1 VSGLPRDRDGRAAAE
16 WEGDVSE
23 ITEPKTAAVFGG
35 PARTPDGQRSGWMG
49 VLRRSGTI
57 FIQQREASVLVV
69 LAALVAYFWVATPA
83 FGTKLNFINLT
94 QGIGSA
100 YAIVAIGEV
109 LLLVCGEIDLSV
121 GFIWALAPFLMHYF
135 IDFYHFPAILG
146 ILAAYVCGALIGLI
160 NGLIRVVLNV
170 PSFIGTL
177 GMSFL
182 LYGFMLVTSNSEAV
196 PVSPNAE
203 GIGHWFGTYAWAE
216 IIWAVVL
223 VAIFHVVLTRTRWG
237 LHTIAV
243 GGNAVGAAE
252 AGINAGKIKIGNFM
266 ITGLLGAVAGIM
278 EAFRNN
284 TIDPSAGGY
293 TPMFYAVAAAV
304 IGGTALAGGSGTVLG
319 ALLGMFVLATLQ
331 DGFNLKGI
339 SADPF
344 NIILGIA
351 IIAAMV
357 ANVYLTRLRK
367 AGRT

>member
-1 VSGLPRDRDGRAAAE
+1 M
-16 WEGDVSE
+16 SE
-23 ITEPKTAAVFGG
+23 ITEPRAEEAVPGG
-35 PARTPDGQRSGWMG
+35 PAQTGGGEGTGWLEG
-49 VLRRSGTI
+49 LRRAGTF
-57 FIQQREASVLVV
+57 FIQQREASVFVV
-69 LAALVAYFWVATPA
+69 LAALVAYFWATAPD

-94 QGIGSA
+94 QGVGSA
-100 YAIVAIGEV
+100 YAIIAIGEV

-121 GFIWALAPFLMHYF
+121 GFIWALAPFLVHYF
-135 IDFYHFPAILG
+135 VDFYGIPPILAIL
-146 ILAAYVCGALIGLI
+146 LAWACGAGIGLI

-177 GMSFL
+177 GMSFF
-182 LYGFMLVTSNSEAV
+182 LYGFMLVTSGSTAV
-196 PVSPNAE
+196 AFSP
-203 GIGHWFGTYAWAE
+203 GLLKFGHVFGSWAWAE
-216 IIWAVVL
+216 IVWAVVL
-223 VAIFHVVLTRTRWG
+223 VAIFHTVLTRTRWG

-243 GGNAVGAAE
+243 GGNFTGATE
-252 AGINAGKIKIGNFM
+252 AGIKAGKIKIGNFM
-266 ITGLLGAVAGIM
+266 ITGWMGAIAGIM

-351 IIAAMV
+351 IVVAMV

>member
-1 VSGLPRDRDGRAAAE
+1 
-16 WEGDVSE
+16 VSE
-23 ITEPKTAAVFGG
+23 ITEPRAEAAVPGG
-35 PARTPDGQRSGWMG
+35 PARTGGERPPWLEA
-49 VLRRSGTI
+49 LRRGGT
-57 FIQQREASVLVV
+57 FLIQQREASVFVV
-69 LAALVAYFWVATPA
+69 LVALVIYFWLSAPD

-135 IDFYHFPAILG
+135 IDFYGIPVPLAILF
-146 ILAAYVCGALIGLI
+146 AWACGAGIGLI

-182 LYGFMLVTSNSEAV
+182 LYGLMLVTSNAEAAAI
-196 PVSPNAE
+196 PPRATGFFQE
-203 GIGHWFGTYAWAE
+203 YFGAYAWSE

-223 VAIFHVVLTRTRWG
+223 VAIFHTVLTRTRWG
-237 LHTIAV
+237 LYTIAV
-243 GGNAVGAAE
+243 GGNFTGAAE
-252 AGINAGKIKIGNFM
+252 SGINAGKIKIGNFM
-266 ITGLLGAVAGIM
+266 ITGWLGAVAGIM

-319 ALLGMFVLATLQ
+319 ALLGMLVLATLT

-357 ANVYLTRLRK
+357 ANVYLTRLRR

>member
-1 VSGLPRDRDGRAAAE
+1 
-16 WEGDVSE
+16 VSE
-23 ITEPKTAAVFGG
+23 ITEPRAEAVPGQ
-35 PARTPDGQRSGWMG
+35 PANQPGSRTPGWLNA
-49 VLRRSGTI
+49 LRRAGTI
-57 FIQQREASVLVV
+57 FIQQREASVFVV
-69 LAALVAYFWVATPA
+69 LAALVIYFWVTAPA
-83 FGTKLNFINLT
+83 FNSKLNYINLT
-94 QGIGSA
+94 QGVGSA

-121 GFIWALAPFLMHYF
+121 GFIWAISPYFMHFFADYYSIPAFL
-135 IDFYHFPAILG
+135 AIL
-146 ILAAYVCGALIGLI
+146 LAYACGALIGLV

-177 GMSFL
+177 GMSFF
-182 LYGFMLVTSNSEAV
+182 LYGLMLVLSNSEAV
-196 PVSPNAE
+196 AISPTLA

-223 VAIFHVVLTRTRWG
+223 VVIFHVVLTRTRWG
-237 LHTIAV
+237 LHTISV
-243 GGNAVGAAE
+243 GGNFTGAAE

-266 ITGLLGAVAGIM
+266 ITGLMGAIAGIM

-293 TPMFYAVAAAV
+293 QPMFYAVAAAV

-319 ALLGMFVLATLQ
+319 SLLGMFVLATLT

-357 ANVYLTRLRK
+357 ANVYLARLRK

>member
-1 VSGLPRDRDGRAAAE
+1 
-16 WEGDVSE
+16 VSE
-23 ITEPKTAAVFGG
+23 ITEPRAAAVPGRPAKEPGG
-35 PARTPDGQRSGWMG
+35 GRAGWLEA
-49 VLRRSGTI
+49 LRRGGTF
-57 FIQQREASVLVV
+57 FIEQREASVFVV
-69 LAALVAYFWVATPA
+69 LAALVAYFWVTAPD
-83 FGTKLNFINLT
+83 FGTKLNFINVT

-100 YAIVAIGEV
+100 YAIIAVGEV

-135 IDFYHFPAILG
+135 IDFYHVPSILAIL
-146 ILAAYVCGALIGLI
+146 LAWACGALIGLI

-196 PVSPNAE
+196 PISPPAE

-243 GGNAVGAAE
+243 GGNFTGAAE

-266 ITGLLGAVAGIM
+266 IVGWLGAIAGIM

-319 ALLGMFVLATLQ
+319 ALLGMFVLAVLT

-351 IIAAMV
+351 IIVAMV